1 MNTDKN
7 IKIQALLDGD
17 IAETACTPEE
27 TAELAR
33 YRSALG
39 RLEKVRVRAPAELT
53 ADIMAALPQVRTKT
67 FFQWLEGLL
76 PRRQQW
82 AVPAFAGALAMLVVM
97 LGVTHLSSSPNTR
110 RVLVHFQIHAPGA
123 QCVELVG
130 DFNNWT
136 PGAIR
141 LQGPD
146 ASGHWTASV
155 ELPEGH
161 YEYQFLV
168 NGKTWVTDP
177 AAATQRPDGFGRNN
191 AVVDVYEE
199 RS

>member
-1 MNTDKN
+1 MNTDTSGRIN
-7 IKIQALLDGD
+7 ALLDGEAD
-17 IAETACTPEE
+17 PATSTPEE
-27 TAELAR
+27 TAVLAK
-33 YRSALG
+33 YRNAIKK
-39 RLEKVRVRAPAELT
+39 LENGKVRAPAALT
-53 ADIMAALPQVRTKT
+53 ADIMASLPSRRRS
-67 FFQWLEGLL
+67 FSEWMEDFL
-76 PRRQQW
+76 PDRRQW
-82 AVPAFAGALAMLVVM
+82 AVPAIAGALAMLVVM
-97 LGVTHLSSSPNTR
+97 LGVWYLKPQTQ
-110 RVLVHFQIHAPGA
+110 VQQALVHFQLHAPGA
-123 QCVELVG
+123 QRVELVG

-146 ASGHWTASV
+146 ASGHWTANV

-177 AAATQRPDGFGRNN
+177 NATSHRPDGFGRDN
-191 AVVDVYEE
+191 AVVDVCEQ